1 VTLPEKVV
9 ALHQGL
15 ANKRI
20 PHAFGGAIA
29 LAYWTQDPRGT
40 SDIDLNVFVP
50 AADSSVVLEALPVG
64 VAHPDGTAEVIA
76 RDGQIRLWWD
86 ETPIDL
92 FFDYVPVHADAARHS
107 REVPFAGTNIPIL
120 GPTELTVFKVM
131 FDRTRDWAD
140 IEAMVSASTVD
151 LDAVRTQL
159 RSMLEANDAR
169 FDRLSEAVR
178 RAESALS

>member
-1 VTLPEKVV
+1 MTLPEKVV
-9 ALHQGL
+9 ALHRALEKKG
-15 ANKRI
+15 I

-50 AADSSVVLEALPVG
+50 AADSSIVLEALPPG
-64 VAHPDGTAEVIA
+64 VDRPDGTAEAIA
-76 RDGQIRLWWD
+76 KDGQIRLWWD

-92 FFDYVPVHADAARHS
+92 FLDYVPLHADAARHS
-107 REVPFAGTNIPIL
+107 REVPFAGTDIPIL
-120 GPTELTVFKVM
+120 GPIELTVFKVM

-140 IEAMVSASTVD
+140 IEAMVSANTVD
-151 LDAVRTQL
+151 LDAVREQL
-159 RSMLEANDAR
+159 QSMLDSDDPR